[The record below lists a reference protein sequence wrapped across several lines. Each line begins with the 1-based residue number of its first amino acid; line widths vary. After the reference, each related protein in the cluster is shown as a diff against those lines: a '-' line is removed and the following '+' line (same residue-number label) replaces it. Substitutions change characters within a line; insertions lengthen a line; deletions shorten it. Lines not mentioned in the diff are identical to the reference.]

1 MIAPKL
7 RERLRF
13 LEEPRRTEY
22 EEFLDPKGKR
32 KKPT

>member
-1 MIAPKL
+1 MITPKL

-13 LEEPRRTEY
+13 LEETRRREY
-22 EEFLDPKGKR
+22 EEFLDPKGSR